1 MTASAHQVTRLFLV
15 LCGSSSPESCTAA
28 AAKDVTFLELPCIP
42 VATANSTESGG
53 CASAPPRPLVSPA
66 VHLGRQTP
74 FLSSSLQNDRAW
86 SRALLEVT
94 TWCIEGLPSTSYD
107 GVVPVDAAT
116 LPFAGVRVRLCGK
129 GRPIRVVPSG
139 AAGEREST
147 TLTERGSYTWLQH
160 GDVLEFGT
168 QAQVRLL
175 AVHVRVGHAAEL
187 VQHASFV
194 WITSSS
200 KSTSATGVAVS
211 NVDAQPTMTAVPTAL
226 WFAGPYEWSAVP
238 KFLKSKMLQEAEQ
251 LTLYMHDRDA
261 YRLKKAA
268 ADTASIS
275 ESNRLRYGGF
285 DRKGTK
291 GTAIRVSP
299 WVESERRT
307 HAEEVLVTSSP
318 HCSEFGYSSPS
329 NILAEWGQTRNAP
342 AETASS
348 PSLSAAR
355 ERGSVVA
362 AVSHPRF
369 PSQPQQKDGCGSDAA
384 PRPTAPPPLR
394 ASLQHRRNCGST
406 VYSLSTLSETM
417 DDKLNEA
424 LLNLEDG
431 GNEVGE
437 ALVERREK
445 EAFLIVTEEDLSGTR
460 ISSAEELMA
469 SASQRTGLDDGAEDH
484 GNVLGNTPAEDEKR
498 QPVAGGYRAPAIAGH
513 SVKVAM
519 AAACRAAVGLSRPAV
534 LSSCNPCATTPKML
548 LLRST

>member
-275 ESNRLRYGGF
+275 DSGDIFAPLQRIRLQG
-285 DRKGTK
+285 D
-291 GTAIRVSP
+291 
-299 WVESERRT
+299 
-307 HAEEVLVTSSP
+307 
-318 HCSEFGYSSPS
+318 SPS

-484 GNVLGNTPAEDEKR
+484 GNVLGNTPASKR
-498 QPVAGGYRAPAIAGH
+498 WSLKRGRGEAARGRRISRSGNRRAFREGGDGR
-513 SVKVAM
+513 
-519 AAACRAAVGLSRPAV
+519 RLSRGGWAK
-534 LSSCNPCATTPKML
+534 STCGAEL
-548 LLRST
+548 LQSMCDDAENAPPPQHLTRADIRRRHSNQPPQEDSQVVFFDH

>member
-1 MTASAHQVTRLFLV
+1 
-15 LCGSSSPESCTAA
+15 
-28 AAKDVTFLELPCIP
+28 
-42 VATANSTESGG
+42 
-53 CASAPPRPLVSPA
+53 
-66 VHLGRQTP
+66 
-74 FLSSSLQNDRAW
+74 
-86 SRALLEVT
+86 
-94 TWCIEGLPSTSYD
+94 
-107 GVVPVDAAT
+107 
-116 LPFAGVRVRLCGK
+116 
-129 GRPIRVVPSG
+129 
-139 AAGEREST
+139 
-147 TLTERGSYTWLQH
+147 
-160 GDVLEFGT
+160 
-168 QAQVRLL
+168 
-175 AVHVRVGHAAEL
+175 
-187 VQHASFV
+187 
-194 WITSSS
+194 
-200 KSTSATGVAVS
+200 
-211 NVDAQPTMTAVPTAL
+211 MTAVPTAL

-261 YRLKKAA
+261 YRLTKAA

-318 HCSEFGYSSPS
+318 HCSEFGYRSSAAAEEREMDAATPTTRSQQQQPQQQLTLLTASSPS

-355 ERGSVVA
+355 ERSSVVA

-484 GNVLGNTPAEDEKR
+484 GNVLGNTPASKR
-498 QPVAGGYRAPAIAGH
+498 WSLKRGREEAARGRRISRSGNRRAFREGGDGR
-513 SVKVAM
+513 
-519 AAACRAAVGLSRPAV
+519 RLSRGGWAK
-534 LSSCNPCATTPKML
+534 STCGAEL
-548 LLRST
+548 LQSMCDDAENAPPPQHLTRADIRRRHSNQPPQEDSQVVFFDH